1 MWTSLGPRAG
11 VMPPWYRETNI
22 GIQHYKNDP
31 SLSEEEIA
39 TIGAWADSG
48 TPEWNPA
55 DMPAPLDWHTSA
67 WAIREPDL
75 ITVQLDIT
83 VGATAPDR
91 WGEIETKP
99 VGNTEDRYM
108 AALEI
113 KEINDVDPA
122 ARSRDTVGGRFID
135 HHMIWSTQVEGA

>member
-1 MWTSLGPRAG
+1 MKMWTSLGPRAG

-48 TPEWNPA
+48 TPEGNPA

-67 WAIREPDL
+67 WMIREPDL

-83 VGATAPDR
+83 VAATAPDR

-99 VGNTEDRYM
+99 VGTPRTG
-108 AALEI
+108 I
-113 KEINDVDPA
+113 WP
-122 ARSRDTVGGRFID
+122 RSRSRR
-135 HHMIWSTQVEGA
+135 STTSTRPRAAGIRSADGSSTTI